1 MRIASS
7 TRFVRVLFT
16 ACLAVALGFA
26 LDMAMSKEP
35 GEPVEAP
42 AARTSPEPDG
52 RELFVREWIPGDP
65 RSHRGDGLGPVF
77 NDSSC
82 VACHNQ
88 GGPGGGGPASKNI
101 HIVLRRVETKSKPK
115 KNIQLQSFVLHHF
128 GVDSKYASWRARTAQ
143 STPKGSNEFTGSP
156 FRIHVI
162 LGSQRNTPPLF
173 GLGLIDAIQEGAL
186 EEAAAKKFAK
196 FPKVSGRVA
205 REKNGRFGWKAQK
218 ASLEEFVLTAC
229 AVELGLHV
237 PGHQQPSPPHD
248 PKYKSPGLDH
258 D

>member
-82 VACHNQ
+82 VAC
-88 GGPGGGGPASKNI
+88 PAS
-101 HIVLRRVETKSKPK
+101 
-115 KNIQLQSFVLHHF
+115 FVPPNA
-128 GVDSKYASWRARTAQ
+128 ASRTRPRPNNSSYDYRQ
-143 STPKGSNEFTGSP
+143 FN
-156 FRIHVI
+156 
-162 LGSQRNTPPLF
+162 LGKDAENQNHA
-173 GLGLIDAIQEGAL
+173 IDITT
-186 EEAAAKKFAK
+186 
-196 FPKVSGRVA
+196 V
-205 REKNGRFGWKAQK
+205 
-218 ASLEEFVLTAC
+218 
-229 AVELGLHV
+229 
-237 PGHQQPSPPHD
+237 
-248 PKYKSPGLDH
+248 
-258 D
+258 